1 MILLILAIV
10 AVAVIAH
17 MSLYVAGAV
26 LGILLVIIAS
36 IIKRRRQP

>member
-1 MILLILAIV
+1 MIMLILAIIALV
-10 AVAVIAH
+10 VFAH

-36 IIKRRRQP
+36 IIKRRRQR